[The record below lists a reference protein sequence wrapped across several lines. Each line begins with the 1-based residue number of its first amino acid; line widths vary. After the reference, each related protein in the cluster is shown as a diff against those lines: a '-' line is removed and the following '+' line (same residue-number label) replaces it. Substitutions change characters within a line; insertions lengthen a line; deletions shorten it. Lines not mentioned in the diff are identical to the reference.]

1 MRIPQ
6 INLKATGRRIEYLR
20 KQAGLSVTDLQDIL
34 GFRTPQAIYKWQ
46 RGFSLPEM
54 TNMVIISEAFDC
66 YIEDILV
73 LDYIEI
79 DNKKSA

>member
-20 KQAGLSVTDLQDIL
+20 KKAGLSVADLQGIL
-34 GFRTPQAIYKWQ
+34 GFATPQAIYKWQ
-46 RGFSLPEM
+46 RGFCLPEM
-54 TNMVIISEAFDC
+54 TNMVIISEVFDVA
-66 YIEDILV
+66 IEDILV

-79 DNKKSA
+79 NNEKSA